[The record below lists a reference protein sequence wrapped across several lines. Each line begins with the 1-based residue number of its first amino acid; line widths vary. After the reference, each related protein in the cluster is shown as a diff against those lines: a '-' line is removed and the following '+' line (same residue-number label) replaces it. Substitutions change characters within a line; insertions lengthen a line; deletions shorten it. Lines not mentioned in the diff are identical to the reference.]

1 MDNPIQRKT
10 NSMARSSGRQ
20 PMVPPRGPRPPMGPP
35 SAGAMAMTPKEIMGI
50 LRRHIWMII
59 IFTVL
64 GTILGGGGWYLCNRY
79 IPKYTS
85 LGVIDVD
92 PPIDLDPMEIT
103 GIQPQKDIY
112 YQFRFTK
119 ASLIK
124 QDYMLQQLLEKSDK
138 IRDTKWFKKFA
149 NVDEVLEDLKNN
161 LGASAPRDNNY
172 IQVTM
177 SCGKPDEAK
186 LIVDE
191 MVRIFLSQQRTL
203 AQGGL
208 TNELAKLKDQRD
220 EIQRKLDQIEA
231 SLESIRSGTRFAR
244 LNLGENQSFRDYMDE
259 KLADLENRYSEF
271 GSEKG
276 RLESIIATLQ
286 AKVDA
291 PNFDKTVQ
299 QQIELDAVARQI
311 RGSIEALE
319 PQLNRLRSRFGEDHR
334 LVQETQAA
342 LAQLYE
348 QLEERQIMIGE
359 ILRQSNLMGAQE
371 QMAALVQQL
380 DTVEQQL
387 LAARAEYKDID
398 RIRSDYSRY
407 EEQRQENLA
416 RLEEM
421 NTLIEKKNAQH
432 DNPKISKL
440 SSPYQAT
447 EPREKSFPRIIMFV
461 PGGFILGMLAG
472 IGLAF
477 LVEMMNDTLRTPS
490 DVMRHLKAPLMGM
503 VCHTDDDADVDG
515 VDLYHVVRQAPYSIM
530 SECYRQL
537 RTNLKLSGS
546 SGDANKTLFVTS
558 GRAGD
563 GKTTVA
569 VNLASTL
576 LAENRNVLLLDANFR
591 RPSMSRLFPNSQADG
606 TPVKFS
612 DLGLSNYLM
621 GQCDTEDQ
629 IIRESGIEGL
639 YIIDSGPLPASPAE
653 LLHGDRMKSLLD
665 HCKTNFDYVI
675 IDGPATLVSD
685 SKTLAFM
692 ADATL
697 VVFNASSTHRGAAM
711 RTLRELQ
718 EIHAD
723 VVGTVLMGVKTRKG
737 GYFREIYRSYQEYQ
751 QVQVEQPV

>member
-1 MDNPIQRKT
+1 
-10 NSMARSSGRQ
+10 
-20 PMVPPRGPRPPMGPP
+20 
-35 SAGAMAMTPKEIMGI
+35 
-50 LRRHIWMII
+50 
-59 IFTVL
+59 
-64 GTILGGGGWYLCNRY
+64 
-79 IPKYTS
+79 
-85 LGVIDVD
+85 
-92 PPIDLDPMEIT
+92 
-103 GIQPQKDIY
+103 
-112 YQFRFTK
+112 
-119 ASLIK
+119 
-124 QDYMLQQLLEKSDK
+124 
-138 IRDTKWFKKFA
+138 
-149 NVDEVLEDLKNN
+149 
-161 LGASAPRDNNY
+161 
-172 IQVTM
+172 
-177 SCGKPDEAK
+177 
-186 LIVDE
+186 
-191 MVRIFLSQQRTL
+191 
-203 AQGGL
+203 
-208 TNELAKLKDQRD
+208 
-220 EIQRKLDQIEA
+220 
-231 SLESIRSGTRFAR
+231 
-244 LNLGENQSFRDYMDE
+244 
-259 KLADLENRYSEF
+259 
-271 GSEKG
+271 
-276 RLESIIATLQ
+276 
-286 AKVDA
+286 
-291 PNFDKTVQ
+291 
-299 QQIELDAVARQI
+299 
-311 RGSIEALE
+311 
-319 PQLNRLRSRFGEDHR
+319 
-334 LVQETQAA
+334 
-342 LAQLYE
+342 
-348 QLEERQIMIGE
+348 
-359 ILRQSNLMGAQE
+359 
-371 QMAALVQQL
+371 
-380 DTVEQQL
+380 
-387 LAARAEYKDID
+387 
-398 RIRSDYSRY
+398 
-407 EEQRQENLA
+407 
-416 RLEEM
+416 
-421 NTLIEKKNAQH
+421 
-432 DNPKISKL
+432 
-440 SSPYQAT
+440 
-447 EPREKSFPRIIMFV
+447 MFV